1 VNFLRNPWLGVI
13 TRLVVGGIFVYA
25 SLDKVTHPDAFAR
38 IVFNYHLV
46 PAPLINLIA
55 LVLPMVELVSGVLLI
70 LGVWPRS
77 AGLILLVLTAVF
89 ILALSVN
96 WVRGVSLEC
105 GCFSVSSKVKG
116 TIGSLI
122 LRDLLL
128 LAAAVQTTFLAR
140 PRLWLSADRQAS
152 P

>member
-1 VNFLRNPWLGVI
+1 MNLLRNPWLGVI

-25 SLDKVTHPDAFAR
+25 SLDKVTHPEAFAR

-46 PAPLINLIA
+46 PASLINISALI
-55 LVLPMVELVSGVLLI
+55 LPMVELVAGVLLI

-77 AGLILLVLTAVF
+77 AGLILVALCVVF
-89 ILALSVN
+89 LAALSVN
-96 WVRGVSLEC
+96 WIRGVSLEC

-122 LRDLLL
+122 LRDVAL

-140 PRLWLSADRQAS
+140 PRLWLSADRGAS